1 MSKSGWLHED
11 CLIFP
16 NHPHGDTSPYPF
28 LFLFFSSPLSF
39 LPVLSPL
46 TPISPSSSFFSFFF
60 LSFPSRLGNKIYGLC
75 LLILWVNVIC
85 VVAGFWV
92 LSFNCNWLINQIY
105 GVDWL
110 GFVG

>member
-1 MSKSGWLHED
+1 
-11 CLIFP
+11 
-16 NHPHGDTSPYPF
+16 
-28 LFLFFSSPLSF
+28 
-39 LPVLSPL
+39 
-46 TPISPSSSFFSFFF
+46 
-60 LSFPSRLGNKIYGLC
+60 LGNKIYGLC
-75 LLILWVNVIC
+75 LMILWVNVIC